1 MQISSKLKSVC
12 ISALI
17 LGLAMAL
24 GAGSAFAAKT
34 IRIQSVYPEVAK
46 GGVMVKDFAK
56 RVEDYTKGAVK
67 VKIYWPNQ
75 LVKAKEAY
83 TAVSKGMVDALYSVS
98 LYYGGIVPAMK
109 AEWLAM
115 GWDSPHD
122 AYELFY
128 KQGLLEYLRKA
139 NEKKDV
145 YLLGVNFAASM
156 GFLTNFE
163 VTGLESFKGK
173 KIRAMSADAP
183 LVRDLGASPVAMP
196 TTDMYAAMQR
206 GTIDGVLYPY
216 FALSTYKFTEVATTV
231 VKPGIHTPAI
241 TDITINL
248 KVWKSLSPEMQK
260 AVAKACEDTALQS
273 AKWSDKWDNDAF
285 ELAKKHNI
293 KIVELSK
300 ADRAKLRAL
309 NQKNWKQTA
318 KQSPELAGAVALM
331 EKYLQSK
338 KGN

>member
-1 MQISSKLKSVC
+1 MISKFKMTCTVASVLC
-12 ISALI
+12 LSVLLWA
-17 LGLAMAL
+17 
-24 GAGSAFAAKT
+24 GAAQAAKM

-56 RVEDYTKGAVK
+56 RVNEYTKGAVK

-115 GWDSPHD
+115 GWDSPSD
-122 AYELFY
+122 AYQLFY
-128 KQGLLEYLRKA
+128 KHGLLDYLREA
-139 NEKKDV
+139 NAKKGV

-163 VTGLESFKGK
+163 VTGLESFRGK

-196 TTDMYAAMQR
+196 TTDMYAAMKR

-216 FALSTYKFTEVATTV
+216 FALSTYKFTEVATTLI
-231 VKPGIHTPAI
+231 KPGIHTPAI
-241 TDITINL
+241 TDITINMG
-248 KVWKSLSPEMQK
+248 VWKSLSPEMQK
-260 AVAKACEDTALQS
+260 AVAKACEDTCLQS
-273 AKWSDKWDNDAF
+273 IKWSDKWDEDAF
-285 ELAKKHNI
+285 ALARKHNI

-300 ADRAKLRAL
+300 ADRQKLLEL
-309 NQKNWKQTA
+309 NQKNWKQIA
-318 KQSPELAGAVALM
+318 EQSPQLAGAVALM
-331 EKYLQSK
+331 EKYLESK
-338 KGN
+338 KSK